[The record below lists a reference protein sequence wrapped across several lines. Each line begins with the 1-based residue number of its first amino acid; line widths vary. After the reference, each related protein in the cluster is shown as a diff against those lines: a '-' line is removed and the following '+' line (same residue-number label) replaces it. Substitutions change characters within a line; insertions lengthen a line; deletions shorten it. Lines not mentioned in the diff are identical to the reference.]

1 MKRQQYLNSNAGVS
15 GTSEIDL
22 VALDHSKTLV
32 YWAEGRNTLRV
43 YNHLLFDSKS
53 TSYLYHEILV
63 NFGKEIVR
71 MSRVERHSIHVKDTQ
86 HFV

>member
-22 VALDHSKTLV
+22 VALNHSKILV
-32 YWAEGRNTLRV
+32 YWTEWGNTHRV

-53 TSYLYHEILV
+53 TSYLYHDILV

-71 MSRVERHSIHVKDTQ
+71 MSRAERHGVHVKNTL
-86 HFV
+86 HFI